1 MPGNYH
7 RGSIWPPNSRMNLF
21 IPRRQ
26 TISPTDAVRTTLAT
40 PMSAQKLPQND
51 DFVHSRIRSTILSL
65 ILRRAMEGMILG
77 EAPDFA
83 WVMEQFERSE
93 VAINGI

>member
-26 TISPTDAVRTTLAT
+26 TISPTDAVRATLAT

-65 ILRRAMEGMILG
+65 ILRICRFRANPTSHSG
-77 EAPDFA
+77 E
-83 WVMEQFERSE
+83 SYH
-93 VAINGI
+93 